1 VSDYTEAIRAL
12 EAGRAIIMPTD
23 TVYGLAVMPGI
34 PGAIEE
40 LFRIKGRSEDKP
52 IPVLGSTT
60 RGLSGVASF
69 DERAHAVAERFWP
82 GPLTIVLPRAPG
94 FSAPLGPP
102 SARGVG
108 VRVPAFAPAL
118 ELLGLAGALAVTSAN
133 LSGESPATTVDQAKA
148 TFESH
153 VDIYVDGGTCSGRPS
168 SVVSLLDGLELLR
181 PGPVSI
187 ESIQDVLGTKGA
199 EAS

>member
-1 VSDYTEAIRAL
+1 MVSSGSRRRGCVDDYTEPIRAL

-40 LFRIKGRSEDKP
+40 LFRIKGRSEEKP
-52 IPVLGSTT
+52 VAILGSTM

-69 DERAHAVAERFWP
+69 DERARALADRFWP
-82 GPLTIVLPRAPG
+82 GPLTMVLPRAPG

-108 VRVPAFAPAL
+108 VRVPAF
-118 ELLGLAGALAVTSAN
+118 
-133 LSGESPATTVDQAKA
+133 
-148 TFESH
+148 
-153 VDIYVDGGTCSGRPS
+153 
-168 SVVSLLDGLELLR
+168 
-181 PGPVSI
+181 
-187 ESIQDVLGTKGA
+187 
-199 EAS
+199 